1 MITAVDR
8 AEISELVHRYAHL
21 VDNREIGAVAELF
34 MDAGVLVLPDPPAEL
49 GPVRQYAGRAQIV
62 RALRSL
68 SGIPVTL
75 HAVLG
80 LVVDPD
86 GAGGAVGSVAGAA
99 HHVSDRP
106 DGTTADLVWY
116 LRYAD
121 TYRREDGRWRIFRRA
136 LQIEW
141 IETRPVRHR
150 RGSGRGE
157 S

>member
-1 MITAVDR
+1 MITAADR
-8 AEISELVHRYAHL
+8 AEIGELVHRYAYL
-21 VDNREIGAVAELF
+21 VDNREIQAVAELF
-34 MDAGVLVLPDPPAEL
+34 LDAAVLVLPDPPTEL
-49 GPVRQYAGRAQIV
+49 GPVRRHAGRAQIV

-68 SGIPVTL
+68 SEIPVTL

-86 GAGGAVGSVAGAA
+86 GAGGAVGSVTGVA

-121 TYRREDGRWRIFRRA
+121 TYQRDGGRWRIARRA

-141 IETRPVRHR
+141 METRRVRQR
-150 RGSGRGE
+150 RRSVRAE